1 MRELEHIIIELLERF
16 WEERAPLIK
25 LAGHFTDGR
34 I

>member
-1 MRELEHIIIELLERF
+1 MRELEHIIIEPLERF
-16 WEERAPLIK
+16 CEERALLIK